1 MSDAKLMLPLFYN
14 GMFNRDGR
22 KIRAVHNYDVSNGE
36 YSYRLWTQAGQPDMD
51 YPRSESDRYLL
62 YVEIQGYLVP
72 LGMTE
77 YRLTERCGYLPA
89 MQELYGGVKN
99 RSAYF
104 NSLQKNGVGE
114 AIEREESV
122 IYHLGKNRP
131 CKRTIFAAFS
141 MSTFSNMPPAKKAV
155 EKPSRII
162 SAH

>member
-77 YRLTERCGYLPA
+77 YRLTERCGYTGGNLADFVSDAGVSRQCAAPHAGLDQGTLDGRYRSGGFLRLGYLLPRKKRA
-89 MQELYGGVKN
+89 LAH
-99 RSAYF
+99 RS
-104 NSLQKNGVGE
+104 SLTVC
-114 AIEREESV
+114 AI
-122 IYHLGKNRP
+122 
-131 CKRTIFAAFS
+131 
-141 MSTFSNMPPAKKAV
+141 
-155 EKPSRII
+155 
-162 SAH
+162 

>member
-114 AIEREESV
+114 AIEREDSV
-122 IYHLGKNRP
+122 IYHLGK
-131 CKRTIFAAFS
+131 K
-141 MSTFSNMPPAKKAV
+141 
-155 EKPSRII
+155 
-162 SAH
+162 